1 MLWLPE
7 WDHRQRRG
15 EKRSILAEEVRMAV
29 TGIVEDN
36 SKIRDLIQKFLNM
49 QEGFSCPVAVESI
62 EEMLEYLEENPAP
75 DVLLMDIQLPGMSG
89 IEGMKVIRNKYP
101 EIEMIMLTVYHDTHK
116 IFDSLVAGASGYLLK
131 HTSLPEI
138 VEAIRTL
145 MEGGAPMSPQ
155 IARKVIGYFNASK
168 KENRPENG
176 LTSRE
181 QDIVTGLVDGL
192 SYKLIADRYDISID
206 TVRAHIR
213 NIYKKLHVNSKAE
226 VIAKS
231 LRGEI

>member
-1 MLWLPE
+1 MIE
-7 WDHRQRRG
+7 
-15 EKRSILAEEVRMAV
+15 I
-29 TGIVEDN
+29 GIVEDN
-36 SKIRDLIQKFLNM
+36 IKIRNLIQKFLDM
-49 QEGFSCPVAVESI
+49 QEKMSCKIAVDSV
-62 EEMLEYLEENPAP
+62 EEMLEHLKEHESP

-89 IEGMKVIRNKYP
+89 IEGISIIKKKYP
-101 EIEMIMLTVYHDTHK
+101 DIEIIMLTIYHDSHK
-116 IFDSLVAGASGYLLK
+116 IFNSLVAGASGYLLK

-138 VEAIRTL
+138 KESIENLVQ
-145 MEGGAPMSPQ
+145 GGAPMSPQ
-155 IARKVIGYFNASK
+155 IARKVIEHFK
-168 KENRPENG
+168 KPEPEKNPDSD

-181 QDIVTGLVDGL
+181 QDIVNGLVDGL
-192 SYKLIADRYDISID
+192 SYKLIADRFDISID

>member
-1 MLWLPE
+1 MIE
-7 WDHRQRRG
+7 
-15 EKRSILAEEVRMAV
+15 I
-29 TGIVEDN
+29 GIVEDN
-36 SKIRDLIQKFLNM
+36 IKIRNLIQKFLDM
-49 QEGFSCPVAVESI
+49 QEKMSCKIAVDSV
-62 EEMLEYLEENPAP
+62 EEMLVHLEENESP

-89 IEGMKVIRNKYP
+89 IEGISIIKKKYP
-101 EIEMIMLTVYHDTHK
+101 DIEIIMLTIYHDSHK
-116 IFDSLVAGASGYLLK
+116 IFNSLVAGASGYLLK

-138 VEAIRTL
+138 KESIENLVQ
-145 MEGGAPMSPQ
+145 GGAPMSPQ
-155 IARKVIGYFNASK
+155 IARKVIEHFK
-168 KENRPENG
+168 KPEPEKNPDSD

-181 QDIVTGLVDGL
+181 QDIVNGLVDGL
-192 SYKLIADRYDISID
+192 SYKLIADRFDISID

>member
-1 MLWLPE
+1 MIE
-7 WDHRQRRG
+7 
-15 EKRSILAEEVRMAV
+15 I
-29 TGIVEDN
+29 GIVEDN
-36 SKIRDLIQKFLNM
+36 VKIRNLIQKFLDM
-49 QEGFSCPVAVESI
+49 QESMSCKAAFDSV
-62 EEMLEYLEENPAP
+62 EEMLEHLKENQSP

-89 IEGMKVIRNKYP
+89 IEGISIIKKEYP
-101 EIEMIMLTVYHDTHK
+101 DIEIIMLTIYHDSHK
-116 IFDSLVAGASGYLLK
+116 IFDSLCAGASGYLLK

-138 VEAIRTL
+138 KESIEAL
-145 MEGGAPMSPQ
+145 VQGGAPMSPQ
-155 IARKVIGYFNASK
+155 IARKVIQHFK
-168 KENRPENG
+168 QPEPQNKPESD

-181 QDIVTGLVDGL
+181 LDIVNGLVDGL

>member
-1 MLWLPE
+1 M
-7 WDHRQRRG
+7 
-15 EKRSILAEEVRMAV
+15 ITV
-29 TGIVEDN
+29 GIVEDN
-36 SKIRDLIQKFLNM
+36 VKIRDLIQRYLDM
-49 QEGFSCPVAVESI
+49 QDSMRCKVAVDSV
-62 EEMLEYLEENPAP
+62 EEMLEYLKKYDNP

-89 IEGMKVIRNKYP
+89 IEGIGIIKKEFPDI
-101 EIEMIMLTVYHDTHK
+101 EIMMLTVYHDSHK

-138 VEAIRTL
+138 KESVETL
-145 MEGGAPMSPQ
+145 ANGGAPMSPQ
-155 IARKVIGYFNASK
+155 IARKVIQHFSNNEK
-168 KENRPENG
+168 KEKPESD
-176 LTSRE
+176 LTPRE
-181 QDIVTGLVDGL
+181 QDIVNGLVDGL
-192 SYKLIADRYDISID
+192 SYKLIADRFDISID

>member
-1 MLWLPE
+1 MIE
-7 WDHRQRRG
+7 
-15 EKRSILAEEVRMAV
+15 I
-29 TGIVEDN
+29 GIVEDN
-36 SKIRDLIQKFLNM
+36 IKIRNLIQKFLDM
-49 QEGFSCPVAVESI
+49 QDKMSCKIAVDSV
-62 EEMLEYLEENPAP
+62 EEMLEHLKENKSP

-89 IEGMKVIRNKYP
+89 IEGISIIKKEYP
-101 EIEMIMLTVYHDTHK
+101 EIEIIMLTIYHDSHK
-116 IFDSLVAGASGYLLK
+116 IFNSLVAGASGYLLK

-138 VEAIRTL
+138 KESIENLV
-145 MEGGAPMSPQ
+145 EGGAPMSPQ
-155 IARKVIGYFNASK
+155 IARKVIEHFK
-168 KENRPENG
+168 KPEPEKNPESD

-181 QDIVTGLVDGL
+181 QDIVNGLVDGL
-192 SYKLIADRYDISID
+192 SYKLIADRFDISID

>member
-1 MLWLPE
+1 
-7 WDHRQRRG
+7 
-15 EKRSILAEEVRMAV
+15 MAV
-29 TGIVEDN
+29 LGIVEDN
-36 SKIRDLIQKFLNM
+36 KKIRDLIQRYLDM
-49 QEGFSCPVAVESI
+49 QDEMNCPVAVDSV
-62 EEMLEYLEENPAP
+62 EEMLDYLEKGNPP

-89 IEGMKVIRNKYP
+89 IKGIGIIKQKYP
-101 EIEMIMLTVYHDTHK
+101 DIEIMMLTVYHDSHK

-138 VEAIRTL
+138 KDSIQTL
-145 MEGGAPMSPQ
+145 LGGGAPMSPQ
-155 IARKVIGYFNASK
+155 IARKVISHFK
-168 KENRPENG
+168 KPKKTKGSHG
-176 LTSRE
+176 LTPRE
-181 QDIVTGLVDGL
+181 QDIINGLVDGL